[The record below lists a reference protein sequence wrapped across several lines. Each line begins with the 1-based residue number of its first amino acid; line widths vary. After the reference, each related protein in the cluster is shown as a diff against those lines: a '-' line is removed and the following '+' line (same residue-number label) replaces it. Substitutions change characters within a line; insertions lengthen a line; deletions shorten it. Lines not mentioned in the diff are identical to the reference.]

1 MEHIA
6 DIIRIGYLYY
16 QSDSLSQKSIRI
28 ADTVVDQLIHFQH
41 PMFARRKTQLQQL
54 LNRIQTLTFGI
65 ARALDVLR
73 VIFRVDPVSHRPNP
87 FHKFMNPARKTGG
100 DTTGLFILS
109 LKCAIRQSTLSLPY
123 FKRLESEGFNDSE
136 RRQICVI
143 RVGCGHQIHTLLSQI
158 DIWIHDIA
166 ILICIGM

>member
-73 VIFRVDPVSHRPNP
+73 VIFRVEP
-87 FHKFMNPARKTGG
+87 
-100 DTTGLFILS
+100 
-109 LKCAIRQSTLSLPY
+109 
-123 FKRLESEGFNDSE
+123 
-136 RRQICVI
+136 
-143 RVGCGHQIHTLLSQI
+143 LSQI
-158 DIWIHDIA
+158 YEPRPENGRGYNRTFYFEPEMCNQA
-166 ILICIGM
+166 INPKPSLFQAP